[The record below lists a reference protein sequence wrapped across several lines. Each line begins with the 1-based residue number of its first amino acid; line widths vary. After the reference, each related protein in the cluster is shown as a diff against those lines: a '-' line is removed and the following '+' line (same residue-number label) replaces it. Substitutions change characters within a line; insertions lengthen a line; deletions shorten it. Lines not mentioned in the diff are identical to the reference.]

1 MEKNEKID
9 NNKKSK
15 TKAIKKTST
24 SKLKKDNKLS
34 KEEVKNVKKQLK
46 SAKLEV
52 DTTYKPVSF
61 TLIEVIV
68 VILITGIVVS
78 ICSGL
83 IVFNNYDKIISN
95 SSSEK
100 DKISEFLESYNHI
113 LESYVEDVDGDK
125 LIDAAINGMYSYL
138 GDSYSGYIDKE
149 TTESL
154 QEQLEG
160 KYKGVGIEITS
171 DSENIIITG
180 VFEGSPAE
188 KAGLIVGDIIT
199 KVDGVSYIG
208 KSASDVSNAIKKS
221 SKKSFELTYIRDEKE
236 YNVVVNKE
244 EVYIDSVNSDVISG
258 VGYIQIETFSATTME
273 QVKKKIDAF
282 NDDIKNIII
291 DVRNNSGGYLSSA
304 YETADLFIEKN
315 KIIYKLKDKD
325 GNITNY
331 LDRNKVY
338 RSFDNIVVLI
348 NEASA
353 SASEILAAALQE
365 SADAKL
371 VGKQSFG
378 KGTVQE
384 TEVLSSGAM
393 VKHTSSYWLT
403 PSGKSINNIGL
414 SPDVVVKLDN
424 NIDNNNQNID
434 NNNQNID
441 NQLDK
446 AIEILK

>member
-188 KAGLIVGDIIT
+188 KAGLMVGDIIT

-365 SADAKL
+365 SAGAKL

-424 NIDNNNQNID
+424 NNQNID